1 MNVSTEGRRLL
12 SPQEVNQNLVEG
24 NLDKEKYG
32 QKDETYETS
41 VKSESGMS
49 DLKVVSDDLLDKSD
63 QKRELLEHKIV
74 EDVADAQ
81 KPTEEESVS
90 FST

>member
-1 MNVSTEGRRLL
+1 MNVSIEGRRLL
-12 SPQEVNQNLVEG
+12 SPQEVNQNLVED

-32 QKDETYETS
+32 QKDETNETS
-41 VKSESGMS
+41 VRSESGMS
-49 DLKVVSDDLLDKSD
+49 HLKVVSDDLLDKSD

-74 EDVADAQ
+74 EDVTDAQ